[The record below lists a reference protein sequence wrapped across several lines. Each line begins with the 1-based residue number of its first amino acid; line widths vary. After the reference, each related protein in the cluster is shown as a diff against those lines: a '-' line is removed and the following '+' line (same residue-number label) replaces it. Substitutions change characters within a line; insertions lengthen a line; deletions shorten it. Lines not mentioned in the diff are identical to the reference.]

1 MNADDRQTAIELIE
15 QAVKDGAAREKACG
29 ILGISVRTL
38 QRWERPDGCNDR
50 RRGPTEGPAN
60 RLDNEER
67 ERVISVAT
75 GEEFRDLPPG
85 QIVPKLADRG
95 TYIASES
102 TFYRMLRLYHM
113 NNRRGRKREPN
124 RHRPTPLTATGPNQV
139 WSWDITYCRSV
150 VRGRVYYLY
159 LILDIWSRLIVGWA
173 VHEHEDNELAAQLI
187 RATVRRERVD
197 EDQLVLHS
205 DNGGPMKG
213 ATMLATLQNLGVV
226 PSFSRPSVSNDNPY
240 SESTF
245 STMKTSPAYPVRPFK
260 NVEEAEDWVAEFVY
274 WYNHEHLHSGIRFV
288 SPADRHYGDD
298 REILKARHE
307 VYEKARQ
314 ENPARW
320 SGKIRDWSPITKVYL
335 NPDHD
340 TAMPGK
346 SKRKSA

>member
-1 MNADDRQTAIELIE
+1 MSADDRQTAIELIE
-15 QAVKDGAAREKACG
+15 QAVKDGAGREKACE

-38 QRWERPDGCNDR
+38 QRWERPDGRTDG
-50 RRGPTEGPAN
+50 RRGPRQGPAN
-60 RLDNEER
+60 RLTDEER

-75 GEEFRDLPPG
+75 QEEFQDLPPG

-102 TFYRMLRLYHM
+102 TFYRVLRLGQM
-113 NNRRGRKREPN
+113 NNRRGRKREP
-124 RHRPTPLTATGPNQV
+124 RYHRPTPLTAAGPNQV

-150 VRGRVYYLY
+150 VRGMFYYLY
-159 LILDIWSRLIVGWA
+159 LILDIWSRMIVGWA
-173 VHEHEDNELAAQLI
+173 VHEHEDNELAARLI
-187 RATVRRERVD
+187 RATVRRENVD

-240 SESTF
+240 SESMF
-245 STMKTSPAYPVRPFK
+245 STMKTSPAYPVRPFR
-260 NVEEAEDWVAEFVY
+260 NVEDAEDWVAEFVY
-274 WYNHEHLHSGIRFV
+274 WYNYEHLHSGIRFV

-298 REILKARHE
+298 REILKARQE

-314 ENPARW
+314 KNPSRW
-320 SGKIRDWSPITKVYL
+320 SRTTRDWSPITEVYL
-335 NPDHD
+335 NPGRE
-340 TAMPGK
+340 TAMPDK
-346 SKRKSA
+346 PKRKSA